1 MNYTLSEKHEKDS
14 RGNRDAYIEAML
26 ELMQENEN
34 VIHIDCDLAGCINAG
49 KLQKAFPDQFYNAG
63 IAEQDAM
70 GVASGMAATGCTVF
84 IHSFGCFAS
93 RRMFDQALLAAGY
106 SELPVHVIGSDPGVT
121 AMFNGA
127 THMPFEDCALYLT
140 VPNEIVIDSC
150 DFAQTRSLTRKLA
163 ESGQPSYMRL
173 IRKDFKTVYEDGA
186 DFEIG
191 KGALLREGS
200 DVTII
205 ASGILVT
212 EALEAAEALAAEGVS
227 ARIIDMYTWKPLD
240 EEIIEKAARETGC
253 IVTAENHQVGCG
265 LGSAVANVLARK
277 APVPQEFIGIQNRF
291 GQVGPQDFLMEEY
304 GLKAHHIVDA
314 AKKVIER
321 K

>member
-1 MNYTLSEKHEKDS
+1 MCSSTENNAAADAALREARYAMRHVFIINPKAGKKDQTGRIYAMAEALREKHGLS
-14 RGNRDAYIEAML
+14 
-26 ELMQENEN
+26 
-34 VIHIDCDLAGCINAG
+34 VDC
-49 KLQKAFPDQFYNAG
+49 
-63 IAEQDAM
+63 
-70 GVASGMAATGCTVF
+70 
-84 IHSFGCFAS
+84 
-93 RRMFDQALLAAGY
+93 LLT
-106 SELPVHVIGSDPGVT
+106 ERPG
-121 AMFNGA
+121 GA
-127 THMPFEDCALYLT
+127 TEMA
-140 VPNEIVIDSC
+140 
-150 DFAQTRSLTRKLA
+150 RKLA

-173 IRKDFKTVYEDGA
+173 IRKDFKTVYENGA

-212 EALEAAEALAAEGVS
+212 EALEAADALAAEGVS
-227 ARIIDMYTWKPLD
+227 ARVIDMYTWKPLD

-253 IVTAENHQVGCG
+253 IVTAENHQIGCG

-304 GLKAHHIVDA
+304 GLKAQHIVDA
-314 AKKVIER
+314 ARRAVSR